1 MKQARGKFLGT
12 GPGGGDSSLPSAS
25 AASAIVRPKRTR
37 SSAIER
43 QAKLFDDLD
52 EAESLTL
59 ELLSLASST
68 ALSLSDA
75 IIIGATPEKMEDFF
89 LKSKLDGQAYMEKV
103 KRIHALLSPRAPLV
117 VSYKN
122 HDVDTG
128 GVTRTPQV
136 PLEALSSPRS
146 PSAEGVERMEKIVS
160 EEGVKRKREGSN
172 QDYSEALVSSSSLD
186 HAHASDVNKDVNLP
200 KNMYAARVELRLAVE
215 RREVLREMM
224 RLEKERV
231 KVAKKIP

>member
-1 MKQARGKFLGT
+1 M
-12 GPGGGDSSLPSAS
+12 
-25 AASAIVRPKRTR
+25 
-37 SSAIER
+37 
-43 QAKLFDDLD
+43 
-52 EAESLTL
+52 TL
-59 ELLSLASST
+59 EFLSLASST

-75 IIIGATPEKMEDFF
+75 IITDATPEKMEDFF
-89 LKSKLDGQAYMEKV
+89 QKSKHDGQAYMEKV
-103 KRIHALLSPRAPLV
+103 KRIHALLYPRAPLV
-117 VSYKN
+117 VSYTN

-128 GVTRTPQV
+128 RVTRTPQV

-172 QDYSEALVSSSSLD
+172 QEYSEALVSSSSLD

-200 KNMYAARVELRLAVE
+200 KNMYAVRVELRLAVE

-231 KVAKKIP
+231 KVAKKME